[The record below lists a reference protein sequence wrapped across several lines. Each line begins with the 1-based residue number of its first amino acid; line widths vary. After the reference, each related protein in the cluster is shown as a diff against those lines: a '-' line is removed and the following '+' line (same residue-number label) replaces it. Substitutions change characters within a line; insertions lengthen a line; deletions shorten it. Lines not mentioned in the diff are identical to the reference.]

1 MFIAKSR
8 IENFDDCRVGDIL
21 YEDPDDNDH
30 DWKLYTKQNRITAKL
45 KSQPI
50 LPGALVA
57 SIEKKGLNIQTISV
71 FDNST
76 ASSMLYGTSFI
87 SSTLSPPQ
95 TSSGVINWPQ
105 TITIGGTSAGGGDTS
120 AKVKPTSPKSKVVS
134 TPIPISKFVGKSI
147 GKLIR
152 KVR

>member
-1 MFIAKSR
+1 MLITKSR

-21 YEDPDDNDH
+21 YEDPDDDSH

-45 KSQPI
+45 KSRSI

-57 SIEKKGLNIQTISV
+57 SIEKKGLNVQTISV
-71 FDNST
+71 YNDDSAKYTTYSTSGSFTTGTINYPAPLRGST
-76 ASSMLYGTSFI
+76 ASKHT
-87 SSTLSPPQ
+87 
-95 TSSGVINWPQ
+95 
-105 TITIGGTSAGGGDTS
+105 GGISAGGGTN
-120 AKVKPTSPKSKVVS
+120 KLPPPKSKTVS
-134 TPIPISKFVGKSI
+134 TPIPVGKFVGKFI